1 MKNAFVFLYLKI
13 LFLRICV
20 LLYKQPALF
29 PGQNSYRIPCTDNL
43 RVCLFM
49 KAIATMQWK

>member
-13 LFLRICV
+13 FFLRICV